1 MKVAL
6 YGRVSTRDKGQDTEN
21 QLRQLRE
28 YSKRMEYSIASE
40 FVDNVSGSGK
50 VARPKFEEMMIA
62 AYQKQFDLVL
72 FWSLDRFSREGVQ
85 ITFNH
90 LQRLNDYKVKW
101 KSYTEPFLDSSGPM
115 GEAIIA
121 IFACIAKQERVRL
134 SERVKAGLEKVRLQ
148 GSRSGKSIGGQWKT
162 FRRDKAI
169 ELWMEGKT
177 IRVIAREMGESTS
190 TIYRAVKSVSRTSLL
205 TLPLELTKHGVILP
219 LETCSMNTCL

>member
-28 YSKRMEYSIASE
+28 YSKRMEYLITSE

-50 VARPKFEEMMIA
+50 VARPKFEEMMTA

-148 GSRSGKSIGGQWKT
+148 GSKSGLAIGGQKKI
-162 FRRDKAI
+162 FRRDQAEEMRLQGMSIRQIGKA
-169 ELWMEGKT
+169 LNVAPAT
-177 IRVIAREMGESTS
+177 VARCLAERG
-190 TIYRAVKSVSRTSLL
+190 VSRTSPDLQPFRDDSVASSL
-205 TLPLELTKHGVILP
+205 AA
-219 LETCSMNTCL
+219 